1 MAVMINCGC
10 SGAVG
15 LVWTFAEKLCV
26 RSLSST
32 SIAFKSNWSLM
43 RSMSFDND
51 SIVPHNSPSVFGVQV
66 FFVCIGEQGTTN
78 RFPKVDMLELS
89 SLEACFVHSFVCSL
103 QVVSP
108 SRIDSAYYMT
118 RPAGWPR
125 VDEQRFHLRW
135 LPWLSAGDKGTQGSR
150 SITYQACACSPP
162 WCFHSKRMW
171 SEQIW
176 MLRKNRWSSAES
188 FRTLTI
194 GGHGK

>member
-10 SGAVG
+10 SGAVW

-32 SIAFKSNWSLM
+32 PIAFKSNWSLM

-118 RPAGWPR
+118 RPADWLATGWWTKISLAMAALTVSR
-125 VDEQRFHLRW
+125 RQRDASVKINNLSSLCLFTTLM
-135 LPWLSAGDKGTQGSR
+135 LPFKANVVGTDMDF
-150 SITYQACACSPP
+150 A
-162 WCFHSKRMW
+162 K
-171 SEQIW
+171 E
-176 MLRKNRWSSAES
+176 
-188 FRTLTI
+188 
-194 GGHGK
+194 